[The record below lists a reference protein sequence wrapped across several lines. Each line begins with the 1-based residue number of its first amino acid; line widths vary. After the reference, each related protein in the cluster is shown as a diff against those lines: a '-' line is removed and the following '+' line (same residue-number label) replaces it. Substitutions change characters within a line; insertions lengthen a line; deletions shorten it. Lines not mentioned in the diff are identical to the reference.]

1 MNLITKKLVSF
12 FKEKKN
18 KVKSSYLVLHEPTI
32 SNVEEK
38 YLKKCLKSGFVSTV
52 GKYVQ
57 MFEKKI
63 KKYTKSKY
71 VISVVNGTSALHVA
85 LKLISIKKNEEVL
98 VPDISFVA
106 TANAILYE
114 HAKPHFVDVEEENF
128 GINPEKLNNYLIHN
142 TRIRNNSC
150 YNKKTGNKIAAV
162 IVVHVFGHAARI
174 EKILQIAKNFKL
186 KVIEDAAE
194 SLGSFYKK
202 KHLGTFGDIGILSFN
217 GNKIVTAGGGGAIL
231 VKSKSLATR
240 ALKLSTTSKVK
251 HQWEYKHD
259 ELGYNY
265 RMPNINAALGLA
277 QLNKILILLKLK
289 RRLFKQYKKI
299 FKNINEASLVGE
311 PKNAK
316 SNFWLQAFVIKKNSK
331 KIRNSFLSEMHKNK
345 IFARP
350 VWNLLHKQ
358 KHLKKYPKMNLDYAK
373 NLENRIINL
382 PSSPFLGK

>member
-1 MNLITKKLVSF
+1 MNLITKKLISF

-18 KVKSSYLVLHEPTI
+18 KIKSTYLVLHEPTI
-32 SNVEEK
+32 SYNEEK

-57 MFEKKI
+57 LFEKKI

-71 VISVVNGTSALHVA
+71 AISVVNGTSALHIA
-85 LKLISIKKNEEVL
+85 LRLINLKKNEEVL

-114 HAKPHFVDVEEENF
+114 HANPHFIDVEEENF
-128 GINPEKLNNYLIHN
+128 GINPDKLNNYLIKN
-142 TRIRNNSC
+142 TKIKNNNC
-150 YNKKTGNKIAAV
+150 YNKKTGNKIAAI
-162 IVVHVFGHAARI
+162 IVVHVFGHPAKI
-174 EKILQIAKNFKL
+174 EKILKIAKKFKL

-202 KHLGTFGDIGILSFN
+202 KHLGTFGDVGILSFN
-217 GNKIVTAGGGGAIL
+217 GNKIVTTGGGGAIL
-231 VKSKSLATR
+231 VKSKSLAER
-240 ALKLSTTSKVK
+240 ALKLSTTSKVNHK
-251 HQWEYKHD
+251 WEYKHD

-277 QLNKILILLKLK
+277 QLDKIFIFLKLK
-289 RRLFKQYKKI
+289 RRLFIKYKKI
-299 FKNINEASLVGE
+299 FKNTNEANLVNE
-311 PKNAK
+311 PKNSK
-316 SNFWLQAFVIKKNSK
+316 SNFWLQALVIKKNSK
-331 KIRNSFLSEMHKNK
+331 KLRNNFLSKMHRNK
-345 IFARP
+345 IFVRP

-358 KHLKKYPKMNLDYAK
+358 KHLKKYPRMNLDCAES
-373 NLENRIINL
+373 LENRIVNL